1 MLNKNYKH
9 KWIENFV
16 VDDPMHLLR
25 DKKNESYISYQLVRL
40 FLFFKHLFY
49 GKPKF
54 KKDD

>member
-54 KKDD
+54 DD